1 MTEALVGI
9 RNRWAIA
16 SPTLFRWAGIV
27 FLIAMP
33 IFFLTFN
40 VRVAFN
46 SSWVYSTGFDR
57 NNVEQRTGVP
67 DKELNR
73 IAEEFIAYF
82 GSDDEFLNV
91 QLYGHDLFNTREI
104 IHMKD
109 VKALVQGMYVLTY
122 IAGLVIIGYLAWGFQ
137 RIGRRFLRPAL
148 RSIRRAGLFTIVS
161 LATIGSVVGAGF
173 PFFFTLFHEIA
184 FRNDFWMLDP
194 RRDFLVV
201 MFPEQFW
208 LEATLLAAFATLA
221 QALLL
226 TGGSWWGL
234 RRPQGSYMAEDGAP
248 QATDDA

>member
-1 MTEALVGI
+1 MTTSLTWI
-9 RNRWAIA
+9 QNRWLTA
-16 SPTLFRWAGIV
+16 SSMLFRWAGIA
-27 FLIAMP
+27 FLIVTP
-33 IFFLTFN
+33 VFFLTVN

-57 NNVEQRTGVP
+57 NNIEQRTGVP
-67 DKELNR
+67 DEELNR
-73 IAEEFIAYF
+73 IADEFIAYF

-109 VKALVQGMYVLTY
+109 VKALVQGMYILTY
-122 IAGLVIIGYLAWGFQ
+122 IAGLVIAGYLAWGFQ
-137 RIGRRFLRPAL
+137 RTGLQFLRPAL
-148 RSIRRAGLFTIVS
+148 TRINRAGLFTIGS
-161 LATIGSVVGAGF
+161 LAIVGSVVGAGF

-208 LEATLLAAFATLA
+208 LEVTLMAAFATVV
-221 QALLL
+221 QALSVV
-226 TGGSWWGL
+226 GGSWLVL
-234 RRPQGSYMAEDGAP
+234 RRLQANDKAEGGTPQVKY
-248 QATDDA
+248 DA